1 MEEDKLVLDPD
12 KLEIMN
18 WDDLDGKMVRVRLT
32 RHEGYLLKWL
42 IDEETDTYNLID
54 IKLEGGTN
62 EHQDPDTQ

>member
-1 MEEDKLVLDPD
+1 MEEDKSVLDPD
-12 KLEIMN
+12 KLEVIN

-54 IKLEGGTN
+54 IELEGETN